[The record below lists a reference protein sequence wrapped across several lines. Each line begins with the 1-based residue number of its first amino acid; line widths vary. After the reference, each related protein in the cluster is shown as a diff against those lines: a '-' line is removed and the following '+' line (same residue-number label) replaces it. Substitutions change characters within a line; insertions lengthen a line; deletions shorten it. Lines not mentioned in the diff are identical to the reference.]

1 MLKVPPPVWTLLYV
15 LLAYGLT
22 HFIGAASVPGFPIVP
37 LALILVLAG
46 VALAVSAALL
56 FRREGTEINPT
67 SASNRALVTSGPYR
81 FTRNPMYLS
90 LVIVTLGI
98 AAWTGAWPMF
108 LAPVA
113 AFATANWVHVPYEET
128 KMRRQ
133 FGADFDTYSG
143 RVRRW
148 I

>member
-1 MLKVPPPVWTLLYV
+1 MLKLPPPVWALLYS
-15 LLAYGLT
+15 LIAYGLSRL
-22 HFIGAASVPGFPIVP
+22 IGAGPSQGLPIVP
-37 LALILVLAG
+37 LAVILIVAG
-46 VALAVSAALL
+46 VTLAVSAALL

-67 SASNRALVTSGPYR
+67 SATNRMLVTIGPYR

-90 LVIVTLGI
+90 LVIITLGVAI
-98 AAWTGAWPMF
+98 WVGAWPMF

-113 AFATANWVHVPYEET
+113 VFATTNWVHIPFEEA
-128 KMRRQ
+128 KMQRQ
-133 FGADFDTYSG
+133 FGPDFQAYCR

>member
-1 MLKVPPPVWTLLYV
+1 MLKLPPPVWALFYTLI
-15 LLAYGLT
+15 AYGLARLLDADP
-22 HFIGAASVPGFPIVP
+22 IPGLAIVP
-37 LALILVLAG
+37 LAVILIVAG
-46 VALAVSAALL
+46 MALAVSAALL

-67 SASNRALVTSGPYR
+67 SATNRVLVTTGPYR

-90 LVIVTLGI
+90 LVTITLGVAI
-98 AAWTGAWPMF
+98 WVGAWPMF

-113 AFATANWVHVPYEET
+113 VFATTNWAHIPFEET

-133 FGADFDTYSG
+133 FGPDFDAYSR